1 MDRKTSRTASDLGC
15 HHHQPLHGTGRILPV
30 LLLLLLGVSLLRG
43 GEAEDLE
50 TVRARYLNWV
60 LGGSEEAYAHAQGEV
75 RLKQVLLESKQV
87 MGKLRPLLASETAGA
102 LYDTTKRGGDEQE
115 VRFLI
120 TSALPAL
127 SIAYHLEGSRK
138 TPNPWYRSKEVHD
151 VLMQVFDRLHE
162 RGFRHPMHLPW
173 KPQQVAVRDPNQA
186 IVVDFI
192 LRTSGY
198 ALATFLM
205 RKELEES
212 DRLKRAI
219 DTCWEIE
226 SHPEKTGDLR
236 ADYLQADGVRV
247 VVNVSLPAALAE
259 GNAAR
264 LKKLRDQL
272 HRSMLP
278 ESNTFDTLKPDG
290 LGHHHMGVYPAGY
303 AAFTMAQAAF
313 AAWLMQDTGFA
324 CTPETV
330 SHVARGLDVL
340 RVISQKYDMHKALGG
355 RFSSASVIPD
365 VLLGYGYLA
374 DLKHP
379 RRREFQGMLARLA
392 DDAYMASGLPR
403 RTFSGHRDEVS
414 PGPGCIAHFLKVR
427 QQAVGLGAEPDPS
440 GHWAFNYGPLSV
452 HRREGWMV
460 SIKGASRYWWAFE
473 RSLTDA
479 RKDPRQENVFGFH
492 DGAGSLMIFGKGE
505 PWVNAVQSGY
515 APAGWDWCRVPG
527 TTTRHLTPAEML
539 ALDTQGGSFNRPYS
553 DATFVGGL
561 SLEQRHGIFAID
573 YTEAT
578 PDQRDA
584 PLKALKTAFFFDNQ
598 IVMLTSGIRN
608 GDAKHPVT
616 TTLYQTALRGA
627 EMPTYEQGRP
637 VTGFLETT
645 HAVDAAAS
653 RLVDAAG
660 NGYYIPAGNKVGVS
674 RSVQVSM
681 DQSATKE
688 SRGPFATAWID
699 HGVSPDNA
707 GCEYVVLVRSGRD
720 RLEDFAGKVR
730 EEYRVLRKDS
740 TAHVVRQLRLGV
752 TGYAVAK
759 ANTPLGDE
767 FLSQASAPCLVMAR
781 DLGAGRLQVSAC
793 HPDLG
798 WTKGRQ
804 YANKS
809 RKPDEAP
816 MAPVPTP
823 LTLTL
828 QGAWQ
833 VGKAS
838 EGVNV
843 AVEGRTTRVTLRCA
857 DAQGLEFQLEP
868 RK

>member
-1 MDRKTSRTASDLGC
+1 M
-15 HHHQPLHGTGRILPV
+15 
-30 LLLLLLGVSLLRG
+30 
-43 GEAEDLE
+43 
-50 TVRARYLNWV
+50 
-60 LGGSEEAYAHAQGEV
+60 
-75 RLKQVLLESKQV
+75 
-87 MGKLRPLLASETAGA
+87 
-102 LYDTTKRGGDEQE
+102 
-115 VRFLI
+115 
-120 TSALPAL
+120 
-127 SIAYHLEGSRK
+127 
-138 TPNPWYRSKEVHD
+138 HD
-151 VLMQVFDRLHE
+151 VLMRVFDRLHE

-186 IVVDFI
+186 MVVDFI

-247 VVNVSLPAALAE
+247 VMNVSLPAALAE

-264 LKKLRDQL
+264 LKMLREQL
-272 HRSMLP
+272 RRSMLP

-313 AAWLMQDTGFA
+313 AAWLLQDTGFA
-324 CTPETV
+324 CPPETV

-379 RRREFQGMLARLA
+379 RQSEFQGMLARLA
-392 DDAYMASGLPR
+392 DEAYMASGLPR
-403 RTFSGHRDEVS
+403 RTFSGHRDEVT
-414 PGPGCIAHFLKVR
+414 PGPGCIAHFLEVR
-427 QQAVGLGAEPDPS
+427 QRAMGLGAEPDPT

-452 HRREGWMV
+452 HRREDWMV

-479 RKDPRQENVFGFH
+479 RKDPRRENVFGFH

-515 APAGWDWCRVPG
+515 APAGWDWCRVPS

-539 ALDTQGGSFNRPYS
+539 AMDKEGGSFNRPYS

-561 SLEQRHGIFAID
+561 SLEQRQGMFVMD

-608 GDAKHPVT
+608 GDGKHPVT
-616 TTLYQTALRGA
+616 TTLYQTALSGA
-627 EMPTYEQGRP
+627 ETPTFEQGRM
-637 VTGFLETT
+637 VTGFAETT
-645 HAVDAAAS
+645 QAVDAAAS

-660 NGYYIPAGNKVGVS
+660 NGYYIPAGNKVVVS
-674 RSVQVSM
+674 RSLQASM
-681 DQSATKE
+681 NQSASRE
-688 SRGPFATAWID
+688 SRGPVATAWVD
-699 HGVSPDNA
+699 HGASPENA
-707 GCEYVVLVRSGRD
+707 SCEYVVLVRSGRD
-720 RLEDFAGKVR
+720 GLEDFAGKA
-730 EEYRVLRKDS
+730 EQEYRVLRQDAM
-740 TAHVVRQLRLGV
+740 AHVVRQLRLGV

-759 ANTPLGDE
+759 ADALLGDE
-767 FLSQASAPCLVMAR
+767 FLSQASAPCLVMTR
-781 DLGAGRLQVSAC
+781 DLGAGRLRVSAC

-798 WTKGRQ
+798 WT
-804 YANKS
+804 
-809 RKPDEAP
+809 
-816 MAPVPTP
+816 
-823 LTLTL
+823 
-828 QGAWQ
+828 
-833 VGKAS
+833 
-838 EGVNV
+838 
-843 AVEGRTTRVTLRCA
+843 EGRSTPTNPAGRMIRPWHRCPH
-857 DAQGLEFQLEP
+857 L
-868 RK
+868 